1 MRDMT
6 TGSPVKLVLSF
17 SLPMILGS
25 AFQQLYNT
33 VDSIVVGR
41 FVGANALAAVGAAF
55 PAMFFV
61 TSFMIGLSMGIT
73 VIVAQ
78 LFGAGETERLKT
90 TFSTSFL
97 TMLLLTVISTVVG
110 YFMIDPLLRLLNTP
124 AEIFADT
131 ATYLEII
138 FIGLLP
144 MVIYNFYSAVLRGI
158 GDSKTPLYFLI
169 IASVVNVVLDLYF
182 VIELHMGVAGVAYA
196 TVAAQAVSSVFCIFY
211 TYYRISVFRV
221 GVREMVFDQELFRL
235 VIRYGVPTALQQCI
249 VSMGMMAV
257 SGLVNSFGAVTMA
270 AYTAGNKI
278 ETFVALPAM
287 NIGNALS
294 TFVGQNAGAGK
305 DERVRKGFLSVTKIN
320 ALLCVAMSLVII
332 PFARYLIM
340 IFIDVNEAPV
350 VVEQGAEYLVVMFIF
365 YFMQAVMFCLGGFFR
380 GVGDMKTALA
390 VSFVA
395 LSVRCISAYSMAPF
409 VQHSSVWY
417 SIPIGWLAGCL
428 VGLIAYRSGKWNRY
442 TITKGDSNPPSVE
455 I

>member
-1 MRDMT
+1 MT
-6 TGSPVKLVLSF
+6 SGSPVKLVLAF

-61 TSFMIGLSMGIT
+61 VSFMMGLSMGIT

-78 LFGAGETERLKT
+78 LFGAGETDRLKS
-90 TFSTSFL
+90 TFSTSFI
-97 TMLLLTVISTVVG
+97 TMLLLTAVSTVAG
-110 YFMIDPLLRLLNTP
+110 LLLIDPLLRLLNTP

-131 ATYLEII
+131 ASYLKIV
-138 FIGLLP
+138 FVGLLP

-182 VIELHMGVAGVAYA
+182 VINLGLGVAGVAYA
-196 TVAAQAVSSVFCIFY
+196 TVAAQAISSVFCIVY
-211 TYYRISVFRV
+211 TYRKVPIFRV
-221 GVREMVFDQELFRL
+221 GLREMTFDRSLFRL
-235 VIRYGVPTALQQCI
+235 VIRYGVPTAIQQCV
-249 VSMGMMAV
+249 VSLGMMAV

-305 DERVRKGFLSVTKIN
+305 NDRVRKGFLSITKIN
-320 ALLCVAMSLVII
+320 ALLCVVLSLFII
-332 PFARYLIM
+332 PFAKYLIM
-340 IFIDVNEAPV
+340 IFIDVNEAPLV
-350 VVEQGAEYLVVMFIF
+350 IEQGAEYLVVMFIF
-365 YFMQAVMFCLGGFFR
+365 YALQAVMFCLQGFFR

-390 VSFVA
+390 VSLVA
-395 LSVRCISAYSMAPF
+395 LGVRCISAYSMAPF

-417 SIPIGWLAGCL
+417 SIPVGWISGCL
-428 VGLIAYRSGKWNRY
+428 VGLIAYRSGRWTRFA
-442 TITKGDSNPPSVE
+442 ITGKSEENPPE
-455 I
+455 QLA